1 MLFNPMDP
9 EGMAGFWLERLLGAP
24 RIRLADLDK
33 TSLPAGGV
41 PGAYLWVVSRGE
53 RVRPVYS
60 GSGWVRDRVR
70 REAKKLR
77 ESSLRYSGRIEVA
90 CLETPDLGLAR
101 LAEYYA
107 ITHLAPAW
115 NGTGFGSNHPGP
127 TRNQRPSEW
136 SLMHQQPTPEA

>member
-1 MLFNPMDP
+1 MLVDPMDT
-9 EGMAGFWLERLLGAP
+9 EAMAGFWLERLLAAP
-24 RIRLADLDK
+24 RVRLADLDP
-33 TSLPAGGV
+33 TTLPARGL
-41 PGAYLWVVSRGE
+41 PGAYLWVVTRGE
-53 RVRPVYS
+53 RARQVYS
-60 GSGWVRDRVR
+60 GSGWVRDRVG

-77 ESSLRYSGRIEVA
+77 ASTVRYSGRIEVA

-107 ITHLAPAW
+107 IAGLAPVW

-136 SLMHQQPTPEA
+136 TTMQQPAGVV